1 VVNFAD
7 IVEPLV
13 RVVEESVSTPEL
25 RLHFD
30 VEGDAGQ
37 LPGDIATPLAV
48 ALNELMQNAVDHA
61 FPDEDSGP
69 AEGHVRVELARR
81 DGELAIEVVDDG
93 VGLPA
98 DFSLESSRGLG
109 LSIVHGLVTSELG
122 GSIEMR
128 DDGGTRVSLR
138 VPLEPTAGLQVGAL
152 S

>member
-1 VVNFAD
+1 
-7 IVEPLV
+7 
-13 RVVEESVSTPEL
+13 
-25 RLHFD
+25 
-30 VEGDAGQ
+30 
-37 LPGDIATPLAV
+37 
-48 ALNELMQNAVDHA
+48 M
-61 FPDEDSGP
+61 
-69 AEGHVRVELARR
+69 RVELARR

-109 LSIVHGLVTSELG
+109 LSIVQGLVTSELG